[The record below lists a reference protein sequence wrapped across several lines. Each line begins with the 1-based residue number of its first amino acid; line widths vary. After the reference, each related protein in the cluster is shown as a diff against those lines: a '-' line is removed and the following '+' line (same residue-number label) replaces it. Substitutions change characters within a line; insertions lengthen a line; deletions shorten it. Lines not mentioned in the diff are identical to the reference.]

1 MPLLSERAS
10 LIALRLSKQ
19 VPRSRIGSNT
29 PMGKAGSS
37 GPWTPAV
44 IVRGENSAHRGATVE
59 RPS

>member
-1 MPLLSERAS
+1 MPPLSERLS

-19 VPRSRIGSNT
+19 VPRSRIVSNT
-29 PMGKAGSS
+29 PMGNSS
-37 GPWTPAV
+37 SFGPWTPPV